1 MKKILLALLGVTTL
15 ALFGAS
21 QSLAAPASGSSIA
34 AGLNDIRN
42 FENVRVFCYNK
53 NTGAFA
59 HWGACRVACTYY
71 GPGGTCRKVGW

>member
-1 MKKILLALLGVTTL
+1 MRKMLLALLGAATL
-15 ALFGAS
+15 ALFGAN

-53 NTGAFA
+53 NTGAFS
-59 HWGACRVACTYY
+59 HWGACRVVCTYY